1 MPIFEHFPVR
11 ESENPGVETPQSIQK
26 QQQQQQQQGVKMSS
40 NRKKAALPEITA
52 EVESDEIEIERN
64 EFSEAEEEEQCRNLE
79 GLLLSREANFESEK
93 FEETNEPSST
103 TEKQYTRWDEFFSK
117 SLYNYFSQVSHSVG
131 KVLI

>member
-11 ESENPGVETPQSIQK
+11 ENGNPGVETPQSIQK

-79 GLLLSREANFESEK
+79 GLLLNREANFESEK

-103 TEKQYTRWDEFFSK
+103 TEKQYTR
-117 SLYNYFSQVSHSVG
+117 
-131 KVLI
+131 